1 MKTPGIV
8 VFLYLL
14 GAVALLVGTFSLIG
28 GMVDGNIPAVAIGV
42 TATMEGA
49 ILFALGKIISLLANK

>member
-1 MKTPGIV
+1 
-8 VFLYLL
+8 
-14 GAVALLVGTFSLIG
+14 LIG